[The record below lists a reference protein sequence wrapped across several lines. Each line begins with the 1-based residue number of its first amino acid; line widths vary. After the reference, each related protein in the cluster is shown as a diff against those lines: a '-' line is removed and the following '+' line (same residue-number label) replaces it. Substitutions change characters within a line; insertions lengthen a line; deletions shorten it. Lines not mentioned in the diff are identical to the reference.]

1 MIILLF
7 TALPL
12 LACSTVFLY
21 FQWRKSEENVT
32 QNSFDAMQSKSENLI
47 LSAKNS
53 SLTAEIS
60 AQSEKLKILEQD
72 NNDLRNFKGRY
83 QHAQGEIEKLDHEK
97 TNLLTQISAL
107 NQKIVEFEKR
117 GERMAQSIEQT
128 LREKLDWEKSK
139 EIILA
144 KLSEELIRKNHEQ
157 QEKLTATQQEN
168 IKQTTENLFK
178 NFESVLAKVKNL
190 DEEVQKSS
198 NIVNDTRNALLTP
211 GHAGRAAEITLEN
224 ILKASGLKERA
235 TLDSVGDYIL
245 QSHFSNANE
254 AETKRPDAILFLP
267 NNYILIIDSKSS
279 SHFLDL
285 FAARQNH
292 DETTEKA
299 ILAKLKESMRRHV
312 EGLKKRDY
320 AKFFNDEMR
329 LNNFSDYKIMNVMF
343 LQTEQMLETVSEI
356 DSQFFQKTME
366 SGIHLATPISLIH
379 LLNNA
384 KFLIDRI
391 KQQENIVE
399 LKHEVAKLLDNIFFV
414 TRESKEVGNNLRRG
428 LKAFNDMSKRF
439 NTKIIPAIK
448 NIGEL
453 GISSKKSDEIK
464 LLESYDVEEEGD
476 SEK

>member
-1 MIILLF
+1 MIFLIS
-7 TALPL
+7 TALIIPYFFFYL
-12 LACSTVFLY
+12 QLRKVNAELQKTRSQNLVFDERIKHL
-21 FQWRKSEENVT
+21 NNDLMT
-32 QNSFDAMQSKSENLI
+32 QNQ
-47 LSAKNS
+47 
-53 SLTAEIS
+53 
-60 AQSEKLKILEQD
+60 KLKILDED
-72 NNDLRNFKGRY
+72 NNELRNFKGRY
-83 QHAQGEIEKLDHEK
+83 EHAQGEINGLYVEKEK
-97 TNLLTQISAL
+97 NLAQVSIL
-107 NQKIVEFEKR
+107 NHKILEFEKQK
-117 GERMAQSIEQT
+117 ESLQQSLQQ
-128 LREKLDWEKSK
+128 LEKEKSEWQKSK
-139 EIILA
+139 ETILLQ
-144 KLSEELIRKNHEQ
+144 LSEEMIRKNHEQ
-157 QEKLTATQQEN
+157 HAKLTATSQES
-168 IKQTTENLFK
+168 IAKTTENLFK
-178 NFESVLAKVKNL
+178 NFESVMTKVQNL
-190 DEEVQKSS
+190 DEEVKKSAS
-198 NIVNDTRNALLTP
+198 LVNDTRSALLTP

-245 QSHFSNANE
+245 QSHFANANE

-292 DETTEKA
+292 DEANEKA

-320 AKFFNDEMR
+320 AKFFNEEMH
-329 LNNFSDYKIMNVMF
+329 LNNFSDYKVMNVMF

-356 DSQFFQKTME
+356 DQHFFQKTME

-391 KQQENIVE
+391 KQQENIIE

-414 TRESKEVGNNLRRG
+414 TRESREVGNNLKRG
-428 LKAFNDMSKRF
+428 LRAYNEMSKRF
-439 NTKIIPAIK
+439 NSKIIPVIK

-453 GISSKKSDEIK
+453 GISSKKSEEIR
-464 LLESYDVEEEGD
+464 LLENYDLDIEEENVVA
-476 SEK
+476 EIIE